1 MQNINLKKKRSKLEN
16 ESFSGSNIDV
26 LMNLITTIHKGSDIE
41 NCICSYFPQSS
52 DKSAFNEIE
61 IVPNLE
67 VVYNTDGRIKLAE
80 IINKLKQFGYP
91 LTGAMISIYS
101 SAAEE
106 YICFG
111 SDPLDQNTFID
122 ADQLPN
128 NFLKI
133 RCVCHIEERLLIK
146 DKGGKGGF
154 SRNSSVDLRKCKR
167 KKERK
172 IGYIIEKVNLW
183 RKYYNG
189 FKNEN
194 GTFIKHSLD
203 DSAKIIGISKK
214 SLDDYLLQLRLGRK
228 YGFDFNFNRNSK
240 VGLLRSFVKQ
250 HRDKN
255 NCTSTILDIKQEK

>member
-1 MQNINLKKKRSKLEN
+1 MQNNNLRKKRSRPE
-16 ESFSGSNIDV
+16 IDV
-26 LMNLITTIHKGSDIE
+26 NPDSTIDILMNLITTIHNGSE
-41 NCICSYFPQSS
+41 AEKCICSYFSQSS

-61 IVPNLE
+61 IVPNLDVKLNSE
-67 VVYNTDGRIKLAE
+67 GQIKLAD
-80 IINKLKQFGYP
+80 IITRLKQFGYP

-111 SDPLDQNTFID
+111 SDPLDQNTSID

-133 RCVCHIEERLLIK
+133 RCVCHIEERLLNK
-146 DKGGKGGF
+146 EKGKGGL
-154 SRNSSVDLRKCKR
+154 SRNSSLDFRKCKR
-167 KKERK
+167 TKERK
-172 IGYIIEKVNLW
+172 IGFIIEKVNVW

-194 GTFIKHSLD
+194 GTFIKHNLD

-228 YGFDFNFNRNSK
+228 FGFDFNSNRNSK

-250 HRDKN
+250 HREKN
-255 NCTSTILDIKQEK
+255 NNPSTIMEIKQ